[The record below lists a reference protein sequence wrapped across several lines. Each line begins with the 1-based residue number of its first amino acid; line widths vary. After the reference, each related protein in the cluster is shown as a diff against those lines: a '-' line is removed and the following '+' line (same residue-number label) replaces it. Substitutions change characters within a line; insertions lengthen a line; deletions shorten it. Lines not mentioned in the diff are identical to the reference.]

1 MSLYLPEQKL
11 GNHSSPDSAGHKFM
25 LKGRQTGGMH
35 RGHGWVFRAESYD
48 TMMAWYEDIKNLAEK
63 TGEERNAFVRRH
75 ARSVSN
81 GSQKAGSISSEGA
94 LEDDEADEAP
104 YSATASQFTQP
115 SSQEPKLSER
125 PQPGGRFPSDLN
137 VNRDLQ
143 PLSPSSGAS
152 SDDRDIIAAANNLPG
167 TSSEYNPAAKQ
178 PKSQSYGRY
187 MSGGLNNEPNT
198 ENLHA
203 PFNDTYEPIQQKR
216 EYNNLPVQQGSNPIT
231 VPSNYQQ
238 DYGYFPMTSARVAT
252 PGAEYNQMPVQSQ
265 GISSDGPGAVAYA
278 NTSSSHPQQAFSRG
292 TSQQIKSP
300 AEVAAGSAVGIA
312 GMGAYYEQ
320 KHQQPISP
328 TKAHALMLQPQTP
341 NTNISPNELAQY
353 GSSPTGSKQ
362 NSPETPSRVTANQT
376 TTTTNTNANLTT
388 PIPLSES
395 STNNIS
401 QSQIVPS
408 SPLERAGEQLSS
420 QRPILPSGYS
430 SMQTVSTMASVNSV
444 TTVSDLHVPGEYP
457 HTPATPSTS

>member
-11 GNHSSPDSAGHKFM
+11 GNHSSSDSAGHKFM

-178 PKSQSYGRY
+178 LKSQSYGRY
-187 MSGGLNNEPNT
+187 MSGGLNESNT

-216 EYNNLPVQQGSNPIT
+216 EYNSLPVQQGPNPST
-231 VPSNYQQ
+231 VPSSYQQ
-238 DYGYFPMTSARVAT
+238 DYGYFPMTPAKAAT
-252 PGAEYNQMPVQSQ
+252 PGAEYNQMPVQSH

-278 NTSSSHPQQAFSRG
+278 ITSSHLQQSFSPSTSH
-292 TSQQIKSP
+292 QIKSP
-300 AEVAAGSAVGIA
+300 AEVTAASTVGVA
-312 GMGAYYEQ
+312 GVGAYRERN
-320 KHQQPISP
+320 HQQPTSP
-328 TKAHALMLQPQTP
+328 TKVQTSLLQPHTP
-341 NTNISPNELAQY
+341 NTNIGPNELAQY
-353 GSSPTGSKQ
+353 GSSPTSSKQ
-362 NSPETPSRVTANQT
+362 KSPEIPSGVTPTQT
-376 TTTTNTNANLTT
+376 MTTTNPNANLTT
-388 PIPLSES
+388 PVPLSES
-395 STNNIS
+395 STNIS
-401 QSQIVPS
+401 QSQITP
-408 SPLERAGEQLSS
+408 SPLERASEQVSG
-420 QRPILPSGYS
+420 QRPTLPSGYS
-430 SMQTVSTMASVNSV
+430 SMQTVSTLASVNSV

-457 HTPATPSTS
+457 HTPSTSL